1 VLPVVGLPGLPA
13 NQVATITTSECFRPP
28 TPTGIVIAT
37 GTFIVT
43 VGSSAIGAGTLI
55 AFHQG
60 CYVTALFEGKTLF
73 NQEFAGLLTFNCGA
87 GKTIVHFDDVGTVTV
102 SFTCTAPTFT
112 TYTCTPGTPEFVPA
126 GEHD

>member
-43 VGSSAIGAGTLI
+43 VGSSAIGSGTLI

-60 CYVTALFEGKTLF
+60 CNVAALFEGKVLLD
-73 NQEFAGLLTFNCGA
+73 QQFAGLLTFNCGA
-87 GKTIVHFDDVGTVTV
+87 GTTIVHFDDVGTVTV
-102 SFTCTAPTFT
+102 TFTCTAPTPT
-112 TYTCTPGTPEFVPA
+112 TYICTPGTPQFVPA